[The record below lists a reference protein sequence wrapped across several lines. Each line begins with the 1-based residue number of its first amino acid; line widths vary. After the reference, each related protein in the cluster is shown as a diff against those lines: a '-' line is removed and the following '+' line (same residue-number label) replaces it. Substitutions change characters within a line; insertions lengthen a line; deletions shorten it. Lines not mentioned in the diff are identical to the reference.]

1 VLFAV
6 VTVAFAARVLVR
18 FGRLATGDGVAL
30 VGICVAA
37 MKLVP
42 FSRDLAVAQAIVVA
56 GVLVLALSLATR
68 DGLGAGALVACL
80 AAGVVTPLVPTNAG
94 LFPIVLAAALA
105 ALRGPSPF
113 SIAALVGSAL
123 LAGRWAWPIAGL
135 VVCALLL
142 EEVVEGVQARRPA
155 PASLGL
161 APFGSLSFG
170 SGALAA
176 AAFSPESIASL
187 ARVALRPRVAAVA
200 LGAAG
205 LVLRPSLG
213 ALYMIAALAVVLTDE
228 RRRDGK
234 PGASGEIVPLVA
246 GTFVFAMLALLG
258 YAGAVASRFP
268 LPLPIA
274 QVLFVAV
281 VALAAMPA
289 RRLPAVAVTLSAA
302 VLVGA
307 VAIVSMDARVASVD
321 VREVL
326 APGESWE
333 RELGD
338 ATEVRVELAG
348 GNLTA
353 IRPGTVVGTVALVD
367 REGRTVRRDVAIGD
381 VADWGFG
388 RPGHYFAARNEWP
401 RVSGARISE
410 YGHEAFFGGS
420 GSVSVALPSAI
431 RLTVTAAP
439 SLPAGGRLNVES
451 ITVVRR

>member
-1 VLFAV
+1 
-6 VTVAFAARVLVR
+6 
-18 FGRLATGDGVAL
+18 
-30 VGICVAA
+30 
-37 MKLVP
+37 
-42 FSRDLAVAQAIVVA
+42 
-56 GVLVLALSLATR
+56 
-68 DGLGAGALVACL
+68 
-80 AAGVVTPLVPTNAG
+80 
-94 LFPIVLAAALA
+94 
-105 ALRGPSPF
+105 
-113 SIAALVGSAL
+113 
-123 LAGRWAWPIAGL
+123 
-135 VVCALLL
+135 
-142 EEVVEGVQARRPA
+142 
-155 PASLGL
+155 
-161 APFGSLSFG
+161 
-170 SGALAA
+170 
-176 AAFSPESIASL
+176 
-187 ARVALRPRVAAVA
+187 
-200 LGAAG
+200 
-205 LVLRPSLG
+205 
-213 ALYMIAALAVVLTDE
+213 
-228 RRRDGK
+228 
-234 PGASGEIVPLVA
+234 VA